1 MNFRTFSR
9 PRVSFTPLAAA
20 ALALMCAG
28 TVAQA
33 QTIIHNFAGLGLAET
48 AVANGGRYAPPD
60 TNGAIG
66 INNFVEFING
76 GYAVYD
82 RNGARS
88 AFTTDSQFWL
98 NAGVSA
104 ALVNQGLSDTR
115 IKYDPGSQRWF
126 AAEITVASPAFVN
139 NTVLLAVSKT
149 SNPLDG
155 WKSTTYNVAGA
166 TTFNDYPTLNIDA
179 NAVYIGSNDFTGAG
193 NFKGVTLSS
202 IPKSSLLGVAPTTA
216 GIATFTQANAAMG
229 FTPQGITNYGTGYTG
244 SKVIAVSADAFNKV
258 QVTAINNTGAAG
270 ATLGVTNSIT
280 VAHDGNGTLARQPN
294 GSRLI
299 DTLDDRISGTV
310 QQVGNRIYA
319 TNAFNDGN
327 QGSNTAPGF
336 NSVHWMVIDATSGGL
351 LQEGLLN
358 DATHDYWQPSIAANE
373 NGDVVIGYNKSGA
386 NMNISS
392 FAAIGHTVGGVLSF
406 TDDVLLATSAVG
418 NYTDGF
424 GSPPSRWGDY
434 SATMVDPT
442 DSTVFWTI
450 QELASDSRNF
460 GTQITA
466 IRVAA
471 AVPEPETYALM
482 LAGLAALGM
491 VTRRRKAA

>member
-1 MNFRTFSR
+1 MNSRTLPRSR
-9 PRVSFTPLAAA
+9 ISFTPLAAA
-20 ALALMCAG
+20 ALTLLCAG
-28 TVAQA
+28 TAAQA

-48 AVANGGRYAPPD
+48 SVLNGFRYAPPD

-66 INNFVEFING
+66 SNNFVEFING

-88 AFTTDSQFWL
+88 AFTTDSQFWR

-115 IKYDPGSQRWF
+115 VKYDPGSQRWF
-126 AAEITVASPAFVN
+126 AAEITTSSVSN
-139 NTVLLAVSKT
+139 SVLLAVSKT

-155 WKSTTYNVAGA
+155 WNSTSYNVAGGS
-166 TTFNDYPTLNIDA
+166 TFNDYPTLNIDA
-179 NAVYIGSNDFTGAG
+179 NAVYIGSNDFTSSSGS
-193 NFKGVTLSS
+193 FKGVTLSS

-216 GIATFTQANAAMG
+216 GIATFTQANSAMG

-244 SKVIAVSADAFNKV
+244 SKVIAVSATAFNKV
-258 QVTAINNTGAAG
+258 QVTAINNTAAAG
-270 ATLGVTNSIT
+270 ATLGATQVIT

-294 GSRLI
+294 GSRII

-336 NSVHWMVIDATSGGL
+336 NSVHWMVIDATTGAL
-351 LQEGLLN
+351 LQEGLLQ
-358 DATHDYWQPSIAANE
+358 DASHDYFQPSIAANE

-392 FAAIGHTVGGVLSF
+392 FAAIGHTAAGVLSF

-424 GSPPSRWGDY
+424 NSPPSRWGDY

-442 DSTVFWTI
+442 DSNVFWTI
-450 QELASDSRNF
+450 QELASDSSNF

-466 IRVAA
+466 IRLAA

-491 VTRRRKAA
+491 VARRRKSA

>member
-1 MNFRTFSR
+1 MNSRTLPRSR
-9 PRVSFTPLAAA
+9 ISFTPLAAA
-20 ALALMCAG
+20 ALTLLCAG
-28 TVAQA
+28 TAAQA

-48 AVANGGRYAPPD
+48 SVLNGFRYAPPD

-88 AFTTDSQFWL
+88 AFTTDSQFWR

-115 IKYDPGSQRWF
+115 VKYDPGSQRWF
-126 AAEITVASPAFVN
+126 AAEITTSSVSN
-139 NTVLLAVSKT
+139 SVLLAVSKT

-155 WKSTTYNVAGA
+155 WNSTSYNVAGGS
-166 TTFNDYPTLNIDA
+166 TFNDYPTLNIDA
-179 NAVYIGSNDFTGAG
+179 NAVYIGSNDFTSSSGG
-193 NFKGVTLSS
+193 FKGVTLSS

-216 GIATFTQANAAMG
+216 GIATFTQANSAMG

-244 SKVIAVSADAFNKV
+244 SKVIAVSATAFNKV
-258 QVTAINNTGAAG
+258 QVTAINNTAAAG
-270 ATLGVTNSIT
+270 ATLGATQVIT

-294 GSRLI
+294 GSRII

-336 NSVHWMVIDATSGGL
+336 NSVHWMVIDATTGAL
-351 LQEGLLN
+351 LQEGLLQ
-358 DATHDYWQPSIAANE
+358 DASHDYFQPSIAANE

-392 FAAIGHTVGGVLSF
+392 FAAIGHTAAGVLSF

-424 GSPPSRWGDY
+424 NSPPSRWGDY

-442 DSTVFWTI
+442 DSNVFWTI
-450 QELASDSRNF
+450 QELASDARNF

-466 IRVAA
+466 IRLAA

-491 VTRRRKAA
+491 VARRRKAV

>member
-1 MNFRTFSR
+1 MNFRTLPR

-20 ALALMCAG
+20 ALTLLCAG
-28 TVAQA
+28 TAAQA

-48 AVANGGRYAPPD
+48 SVANGFRYAPPD

-66 INNFVEFING
+66 ISNFVEFING

-88 AFTTDSQFWL
+88 AFTTDSQFWR

-115 IKYDPGSQRWF
+115 VKYDPGSQRWF
-126 AAEITVASPAFVN
+126 AAEITTSSVSNA
-139 NTVLLAVSKT
+139 VLLAVSKT

-155 WKSTTYNVAGA
+155 WTSNSYNVAGGS
-166 TTFNDYPTLNIDA
+166 TFNDYPTLNIDA
-179 NAVYIGSNDFTGAG
+179 NAVYIGSNDFTSSSGS
-193 NFKGVTLSS
+193 FKGVTLSS

-216 GIATFTQANAAMG
+216 GIATFTQANSAMG

-244 SKVIAVSADAFNKV
+244 SKVIAVSATDFNKV
-258 QVTAINNTGAAG
+258 QVTAINNTAAAG
-270 ATLGVTNSIT
+270 ATLGATQTIT

-327 QGSNTAPGF
+327 QGGNTAPGF
-336 NSVHWMVIDATSGGL
+336 NSVHWMVIDATTGAL
-351 LQEGLLN
+351 LQEGLLQ
-358 DATHDYWQPSIAANE
+358 DASHDYFQPSIAANE

-392 FAAIGHTVGGVLSF
+392 FAAIGHTVAGVLTF

-424 GSPPSRWGDY
+424 NSPPSRWGDY

-442 DSTVFWTI
+442 DSNVFWTI
-450 QELASDSRNF
+450 QELASDASNF

-466 IRVAA
+466 IRLAP

-491 VTRRRKAA
+491 VSRRRKSA